1 MIPLLFRDDKF
12 EQPGAWEQTLGET
25 HFHQRFLHEEDL
37 IYCETLMTVHGATDI
52 DAAVSHIRAPWDWW
66 EHGRSTDFVTH
77 EDGTHD
83 QTLAPVWWF
92 MTRVGVR
99 TFPPGALPGLKGQR
113 VSILLS
119 GDFSGVSSMDVY
131 PDPGNAAL
139 IIRGRFHGVKY
150 EVPLIPDALAE
161 GLHMEAES
169 GTMPAPF
176 PKGTGWIGLLR
187 LLEPAWAS
195 CGRPGREQGVSVPG

>member
-12 EQPGAWEQTLGET
+12 EQPGIWEQTLGET

-52 DAAVSHIRAPWDWW
+52 DAAVSRIRAPWDWW
-66 EHGRSTDFVTH
+66 EHGRITDFVIH

-83 QTLAPVWWF
+83 QNLAPVWWF

-99 TFPPGALPGLKGQR
+99 TFPPVALPGLKGQR

-119 GDFSGVSSMDVY
+119 GDFSGVSSMDAY
-131 PDPGNAAL
+131 PPSPMHLPRACT
-139 IIRGRFHGVKY
+139 GR
-150 EVPLIPDALAE
+150 PN
-161 GLHMEAES
+161 
-169 GTMPAPF
+169 PAPCPRRF
-176 PKGTGWIGLLR
+176 R
-187 LLEPAWAS
+187 REPAGWGCSVCWNRRGPPAS
-195 CGRPGREQGVSVPG
+195 RKGRSKASRFPAEVRL